1 MKLLRG
7 TLDNERLQVQGSN
20 DLLRGGNRSRGM
32 IYVVIEDVD
41 VDHSADDDEYDD
53 DDVIIVA
60 VVIVVVVVVVVV
72 VVDYTRHMFLHISSI
87 FIHLFP
93 HISIGIVVRIR
104 RTRVLEDGMAAISK
118 IGHEIKDRIV
128 IKCVL

>member
-32 IYVVIEDVD
+32 IYLVIEDVD
-41 VDHSADDDEYDD
+41 IDHSADDDEYYD

-60 VVIVVVVVVVVV
+60 VVVVVVG
-72 VVDYTRHMFLHISSI
+72 DYTSHMFLHISSI
-87 FIHLFP
+87 FVHFFP
-93 HISIGIVVRIR
+93 HISYRNSSPYPSNSCIR
-104 RTRVLEDGMAAISK
+104 RWNGCDIED
-118 IGHEIKDRIV
+118 RT
-128 IKCVL
+128 